1 MRVGPPMFPAAAT
14 TTIPLNQSC
23 SNAWSSGSF
32 TNEDG
37 LPESSESL
45 TTRIPYALWFS
56 STHCAAAMTSLTSDS
71 SFASAVR
78 IETIGEAGAA
88 PGYDDEAPAASPAT
102 IVP

>member
-1 MRVGPPMFPAAAT
+1 
-14 TTIPLNQSC
+14 LNQSC